1 MGCAGSK
8 TGPDQVLGNNPM
20 SPPPSAPESSASRSV
35 KAEDESFERSGG
47 GRMTRRE
54 SFKGVQLSIANELDY
69 EACMANKEAL
79 DAILEFATAEFSEE
93 NVRFWIEVQDYKRKA
108 AAAEESA
115 AALEAIASRIID
127 TFLCRSAETLVN
139 LPAAMLKQFGA
150 RSDAGSYEFSPGMF
164 DGAAKEIST
173 MIKRDTWSRFRLSD
187 AAEELVWNVPLL
199 AVKDTTKVYE
209 HREGQRQLRT
219 LLAQVQQAVDA
230 ERAAAW
236 VLHGQKLTC
245 VAATNLGNASVTIPV
260 GLGLA
265 GSAALSG
272 EVVNVDDAY
281 AHGFLKDFDQA
292 TGYTTKSVLCVPMK
306 REETEAVA
314 LVLQALNK
322 RAGDD
327 AGEPASFSEDDAVKL
342 KVSFEKPLV
351 DLCDAIALA
360 SMSKELQEA
369 GIDVIAKTAASPPV
383 RRGSKATLRDDPG
396 ADPWAMGP
404 AA

>member
-1 MGCAGSK
+1 
-8 TGPDQVLGNNPM
+8 
-20 SPPPSAPESSASRSV
+20 
-35 KAEDESFERSGG
+35 
-47 GRMTRRE
+47 
-54 SFKGVQLSIANELDY
+54 
-69 EACMANKEAL
+69 
-79 DAILEFATAEFSEE
+79 
-93 NVRFWIEVQDYKRKA
+93 
-108 AAAEESA
+108 
-115 AALEAIASRIID
+115 
-127 TFLCRSAETLVN
+127 
-139 LPAAMLKQFGA
+139 
-150 RSDAGSYEFSPGMF
+150 
-164 DGAAKEIST
+164 